1 MANFNF
7 NKAIIGGRLTSDV
20 ELKST
25 PSGVAVA
32 SFTVAVNRR
41 GKSDVTDFF
50 KVTAWRGTA
59 EFISQYFRKGSSI
72 SIVGELQNRTWED
85 NNGNKRYITEIV
97 ATEVQFVDS
106 KSDSPA
112 QNGGV
117 PMPNY
122 TNSPDPNFEEL
133 GEDDTL
139 PF

>member
-7 NKAIIGGRLTSDV
+7 NKVIIGGRLTSDV

-32 SFTVAVNRR
+32 SFSVAVNRR

-50 KVTAWRGTA
+50 RVTAWRGTA

-72 SIVGELQNRTWED
+72 SIVGELQNREWED
-85 NNGNKRYITEIV
+85 KNGNKRYITEIV

-106 KSDSPA
+106 KNDSPA
-112 QNGGV
+112 QNGGTA
-117 PMPNY
+117 MPNY